1 VDFGIRAWTRDFA
14 NHAAV
19 RTELAMRVTEAL
31 AKAGIVMPFAQQD
44 VHIRSLAPEVRTEL
58 ARASSAT
65 GASTP
70 AREDAAADEPRSAA
84 DTTSHPPAGSPDSD
98 PF

>member
-19 RTELAMRVTEAL
+19 RTELAMRVIEAL

-44 VHIRSLAPEVRTEL
+44 VHIRSLPPEVRTEL

-84 DTTSHPPAGSPDSD
+84 DTTGDPPAGSPDSD